1 MRTKDGRNPFR
12 LGMSL
17 GLFTLAAS
25 LILAGCSG
33 TAPTAGGEGAAKPA
47 EGAKALKVGVV
58 FDRGGL
64 GDKSFNDSA
73 WRGLQRAKTELG
85 IEDAKVESKEEKDYE
100 TNLSAMADQGMDL
113 VIAVGIN
120 QASALKSV
128 APNYPDTKFA
138 IVDGSVDLPNVRS
151 LNFKEEEGSYL
162 VGYAAGL
169 ATKTGKVGF
178 VGGMELPLIEK
189 FYYGFKAGVMA
200 ANPNAEVLAPKYTGS
215 WDNVDTAKRMAEVLY
230 DGGADVVYHAAGRA
244 GLGVIRAAKER
255 NLFAVGVDSD
265 QDDEAPGN
273 VLTSMIKRVDEA
285 VFATIQDLKNGNF
298 SAGTKVYDFKSNGVG
313 MSDMRHTKDKIG
325 AENMAKIDEAKKAM
339 ATMTDPIPFD
349 TASFNAWA
357 AARK

>member
-12 LGMSL
+12 LGVAL
-17 GLFTLAAS
+17 GLFSLAAS

-33 TAPTAGGEGAAKPA
+33 TAPTAGEGGAAKPA
-47 EGAKALKVGVV
+47 EAGKTLKVGVV

-73 WRGLQRAKTELG
+73 WRGLQRA
-85 IEDAKVESKEEKDYE
+85 KEEKDYE

-215 WDNVDTAKRMAEVLY
+215 WDNVDTAKRMAEVPL
-230 DGGADVVYHAAGRA
+230 AWIAIKTMKLRA
-244 GLGVIRAAKER
+244 
-255 NLFAVGVDSD
+255 
-265 QDDEAPGN
+265 
-273 VLTSMIKRVDEA
+273 TC
-285 VFATIQDLKNGNF
+285 
-298 SAGTKVYDFKSNGVG
+298 
-313 MSDMRHTKDKIG
+313 
-325 AENMAKIDEAKKAM
+325 
-339 ATMTDPIPFD
+339 
-349 TASFNAWA
+349 
-357 AARK
+357 